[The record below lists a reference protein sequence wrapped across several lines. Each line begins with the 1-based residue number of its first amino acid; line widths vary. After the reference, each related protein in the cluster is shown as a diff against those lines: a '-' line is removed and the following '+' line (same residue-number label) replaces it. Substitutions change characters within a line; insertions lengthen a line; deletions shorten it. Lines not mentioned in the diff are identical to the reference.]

1 MDRRRARR
9 CICRAEL
16 SSAPIFPRFTLHGG
30 RLWIF
35 DFDPVIR
42 TARSIGRAQPFGHDA
57 FAAELAGVLENGGS
71 VAGEMLVD
79 HDAGMTA
86 AEQLG
91 QGVYS

>member
-1 MDRRRARR
+1 
-9 CICRAEL
+9 
-16 SSAPIFPRFTLHGG
+16 
-30 RLWIF
+30 
-35 DFDPVIR
+35 
-42 TARSIGRAQPFGHDA
+42 
-57 FAAELAGVLENGGS
+57 VLENGGS